1 MQSIKRMRFS
11 SLLAVVVLVALTLA
25 SGLLHGRLSRRWG
38 ASEQLQFAGERLSL
52 FPTRFGSWV
61 MQSSSEL
68 GEYAETVL
76 ETSGHINRVYRNED
90 SGSQV
95 AVALVVGPAGPIA
108 THSPEICFSSRDYRV
123 LDERKQVSV
132 SWQGTQTAAKFWALT
147 FAPANEVGDLLRVYY
162 GWSDGAA
169 WGAPRDPRLAYFGRP
184 LLYKLQ
190 VAASVPVDAD
200 LQASDPCARFLESFL
215 NALQSHWSRAGQ
227 GGARPS

>member
-1 MQSIKRMRFS
+1 MRLPPF
-11 SLLAVVVLVALTLA
+11 LAVLVLVVLTVT
-25 SGLLHGRLSRRWG
+25 SGMLHGRLSRRWG
-38 ASEQLQFAGERLSL
+38 ASDELRRAGERLEL

-68 GEYAETVL
+68 GEYAESVL
-76 ETSGHINRVYRNED
+76 ECTGYINRVYRDEETGTEV
-90 SGSQV
+90 SVGV
-95 AVALVVGPAGPIA
+95 VVGPAGPIA

-132 SWQGTQTAAKFWALT
+132 SWPGRPGAAQFWAVT
-147 FAPANEVGDLLRVYY
+147 FEPANEAGDLLRVYY

-190 VAASVPVDAD
+190 AAASVPVDAD

-215 NALQSHWSRAGQ
+215 SALQSHWSRAGQ